1 LLSENNPVNTYPLTH
16 DNFFTSSMSDL
27 RVAREFF
34 QQHLPP
40 DLLQAIALE
49 GIELCKD
56 KFHTPHLKGQTTD
69 MLYSVPLR
77 HHTQCAYIAALVEHQ
92 SVPRKNM
99 SLRVLRYQV
108 AVMHRHW
115 VRYKAVPLV
124 YTLVYYNGKA
134 RWRYPR
140 DIKAL
145 IQAPPELIARYA
157 LQPFQLIELNQIP
170 DEKLRRSLW
179 AGVMGLAMKHIFDRD
194 ILPALRSFMDLLK
207 VLKNQHAGDDYVVSL
222 LYYLYERGDISDE
235 NQFQEL
241 IAREL
246 PKDIGAKTMTLAQ
259 LHRQEGIQL
268 GVQQGVQLGE
278 QSKGR
283 VIARNLLREGLPPV
297 FVAKT
302 TDVEM
307 SVIQEIIAELQSE
320 KI

>member
-1 LLSENNPVNTYPLTH
+1 MSSVITH

-27 RVAREFF
+27 RVAKEFF

-40 DLLQAIALE
+40 DLLHAIALE
-49 GIELCKD
+49 DIELCKD
-56 KFHTPHLKGQTTD
+56 KFHTPILKGQITD
-69 MLYSVPLR
+69 MLYSVPLK

-115 VRYKAVPLV
+115 VRYKTVPLV
-124 YTLVYYNGKA
+124 YTLVYYNGKT

-145 IQAPPELIARYA
+145 IQAPPELITHYA

-170 DEKLRRSLW
+170 DEDLRRSLW
-179 AGVMGLAMKHIFDRD
+179 VGVMDLAMKHIFDRD

-207 VLKNQHAGDDYVVSL
+207 VLMNQHAGDDYVTSL
-222 LYYLYERGDISDE
+222 LYYMYERGDSDE

-246 PKDIGAKTMTLAQ
+246 PKETGAKTMTLAQ
-259 LHRQEGIQL
+259 FQRQEGFKEGIQQ
-268 GVQQGVQLGE
+268 GVQQGIQQGVYNRAYNKE
-278 QSKGR
+278 YSWVNK
-283 VIARNLLREGLPPV
+283 
-297 FVAKT
+297 AK
-302 TDVEM
+302 
-307 SVIQEIIAELQSE
+307 AE
-320 KI
+320 

>member
-1 LLSENNPVNTYPLTH
+1 
-16 DNFFTSSMSDL
+16 MSDL

-69 MLYSVPLR
+69 MLYSVPLKNY
-77 HHTQCAYIAALVEHQ
+77 TQWAYIAALVEHQ

-115 VRYKAVPLV
+115 VRYKTVPLV

-157 LQPFQLIELNQIP
+157 LQPFQLIELNQIS
-170 DEKLRRSLW
+170 DEELRRSLW

-207 VLKNQHAGDDYVVSL
+207 ALMNQHAGDDYVISL
-222 LYYLYERGDISDE
+222 LYYMYERGDSDE

-246 PKDIGAKTMTLAQ
+246 PKETGAKTMTLAQ
-259 LHRQEGIQL
+259 LQRQEGI
-268 GVQQGVQLGE
+268 QQGVQLGE
-278 QSKGR
+278 QSKSR
-283 VIARNLLREGLPPV
+283 VIARNLLHEGLPPV

-302 TDVEM
+302 TGVEM

-320 KI
+320 KV

>member
-1 LLSENNPVNTYPLTH
+1 MSSVITH

-56 KFHTPHLKGQTTD
+56 KFHNPHLKGQTTD
-69 MLYSVPLR
+69 MLYSVPLKNY
-77 HHTQCAYIAALVEHQ
+77 TQCAYIAALVEHQ

-157 LQPFQLIELNQIP
+157 LQPFQLIELNQIS

-194 ILPALRSFMDLLK
+194 ILPALRSFMELLK
-207 VLKNQHAGDDYVVSL
+207 VLMNHHAGDDYVTSL
-222 LYYLYERGDISDE
+222 LYYMYERGDSDE

-246 PKDIGAKTMTLAQ
+246 PKETGAKTMTLAQ
-259 LHRQEGIQL
+259 FQRQEGFKEGIQQ
-268 GVQQGVQLGE
+268 GVQQGVQQGIQKGE
-278 QSKGR
+278 QSKSR
-283 VIARNLLREGLPPV
+283 AIARNFLREGLSPI
-297 FVAKT
+297 FVAKNT
-302 TDVEM
+302 GVEM
-307 SVIQEIIAELQSE
+307 SVIQEILAELQSE